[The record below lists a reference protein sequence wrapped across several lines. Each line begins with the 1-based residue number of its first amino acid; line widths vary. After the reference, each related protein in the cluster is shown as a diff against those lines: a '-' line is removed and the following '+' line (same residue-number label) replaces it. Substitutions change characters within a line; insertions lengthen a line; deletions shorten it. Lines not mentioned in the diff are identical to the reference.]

1 MFHVGNTV
9 KVLVGNAFLH
19 ASIGEA
25 GEKAFPAGAVNRNE
39 QGVSVS
45 SHRPGYSLE

>member
-1 MFHVGNTV
+1 MFHAGKTV

-39 QGVSVS
+39 QEVSAFP
-45 SHRPGYSLE
+45 HRPGYSLE